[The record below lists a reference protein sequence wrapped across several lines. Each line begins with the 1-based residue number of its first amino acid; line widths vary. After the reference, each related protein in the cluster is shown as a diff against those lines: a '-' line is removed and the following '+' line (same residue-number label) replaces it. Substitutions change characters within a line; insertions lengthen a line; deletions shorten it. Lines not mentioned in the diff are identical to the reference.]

1 MHPIERLRYVAR
13 ATGADPAT
21 LVGETAMALRDLR
34 MDPAGLVLACRRI
47 IERHPSV
54 GPLWWLCARLLS
66 STDPFELA
74 AQLEMEVTHDS
85 TAANLADA
93 LPPDST
99 VCLVGWS
106 YTGMQAAVQRGDCRV
121 LVVDSHGDGQ
131 SAVTALE
138 RANVS
143 AEYVALESAAGAIVT
158 ADAVVI
164 EALACGPGEALCAGG
179 SHGVASIAYCMSR
192 PAWLVSGVGTNLPD
206 VMWSAMKARTFCGR
220 ESWEVGVDVVPV
232 ELFASVIGPS
242 GNSTSSQHKFVA
254 DCEPMPEL
262 LRQSAM

>member
-21 LVGETAMALRDLR
+21 LVGETAMALRDLQ
-34 MDPAGLVLACRRI
+34 MEPAGLVLACRRI
-47 IERHPSV
+47 IERHPTV

-74 AQLEMEVTHDS
+74 EQLGTEVAHDS
-85 TAANLADA
+85 TATHLANALA
-93 LPPDST
+93 PDST
-99 VCLVGWS
+99 LCMVGWS
-106 YTGMQAAVQRGDCRV
+106 YVGMQVAVQRGDCRV

-131 SAVTALE
+131 AAVNALE

-143 AEYVALESAAGAIVT
+143 AEYVDLESAAGAIT
-158 ADAVVI
+158 IADTVVI
-164 EALACGPGEALCAGG
+164 EALACGPGEVLCVGG
-179 SHGVASIAYCMSR
+179 SHAVASIAYCMSR
-192 PAWLVSGVGTNLPD
+192 PAWLVAGVGTNLPE
-206 VMWSAMKARTFCGR
+206 VMWSAMKERTFCGR
-220 ESWEVGVDVVPV
+220 ESWQVGVDVVPV
-232 ELFASVIGPS
+232 ELFSSVIGPA
-242 GNSTSSQHKFVA
+242 GVSTSSPNRFVA